1 MAFLVV
7 NIDKEKKGMHQR
19 IHLSNLVWY
28 TLTNLDIFTLQYDAA
43 YCNMRACVRAC
54 VCSILAPNGS

>member
-19 IHLSNLVWY
+19 IHLSNLGWY
-28 TLTNLDIFTLQYDAA
+28 TLTNLDPVAINAL
-43 YCNMRACVRAC
+43 
-54 VCSILAPNGS
+54 